1 MLGLLVSLLLS
12 QWLLK
17 LLSLSKYVEMLLLN
31 FSAWHLLKP
40 FPTTL
45 LVKSAVP
52 CRVVYLFIT
61 SLEKSLLSRTPS
73 LVVSLPLNAWKG
85 DEIQL
90 ALLQVMFVN
99 LLLHIMKRAMR
110 VLF

>member
-1 MLGLLVSLLLS
+1 MLGLLVSLLLL

-52 CRVVYLFIT
+52 CRVVYLFT

-99 LLLHIMKRAMR
+99 LLLHIMKRVMR

>member
-17 LLSLSKYVEMLLLN
+17 LFSLSKYVEMLLLN

-52 CRVVYLFIT
+52 CRVVYLFT
-61 SLEKSLLSRTPS
+61 SLKKSLLSRTPS

-85 DEIQL
+85 DEIEL
-90 ALLQVMFVN
+90 ALLQVTFVN